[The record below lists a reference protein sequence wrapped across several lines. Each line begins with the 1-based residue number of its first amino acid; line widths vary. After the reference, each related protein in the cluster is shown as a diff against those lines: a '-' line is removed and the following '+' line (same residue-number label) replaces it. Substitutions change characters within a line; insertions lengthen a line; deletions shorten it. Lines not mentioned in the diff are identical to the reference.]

1 MQHLLKS
8 WQFNFGE
15 DLTFPEKG
23 KYIQNFGCTKT
34 IDARL
39 QAQYG
44 WSYIKQEA
52 YRWEK
57 LSLRCLMLFHLAFF
71 FFFINSQSQQFP
83 TPAFPAPSRSPGSRS
98 HVPALEVKHKMAL
111 NLFPKQTSEG
121 PPLSRA
127 LIESMAGSSLRCCC
141 RVAALMNC
149 HPESPRV
156 NKPPV
161 LKEAV
166 ILVFEAYPN
175 T

>member
-8 WQFNFGE
+8 LLFNFGE
-15 DLTFPEKG
+15 DLIFPEKG
-23 KYIQNFGCTKT
+23 KYIQNFGCTKA

-44 WSYIKQEA
+44 WSYIKQDT

-57 LSLRCLMLFHLAFF
+57 LPLRCLMLFHLAFF
-71 FFFINSQSQQFP
+71 HQFSESTVP
-83 TPAFPAPSRSPGSRS
+83 YPSFSCPKSTSGSRS

-127 LIESMAGSSLRCCC
+127 LIESMAGSLLCCCC

-166 ILVFEAYPN
+166 IVVFEAYPN